1 MKYVPSIQP
10 QCINATSLSSIPHII
25 LPSEFKLER
34 IPSPNESMRSNVV
47 GDMTAHMFCQFEL
60 PYHKL

>member
-1 MKYVPSIQP
+1 MYLPFSRNVSMQR
-10 QCINATSLSSIPHII
+10 LDSSCNIHII
-25 LPSEFKLER
+25 LPSEFKLEQ

-60 PYHKL
+60 PNHKL